1 MDEVFPTIMGKNLN
15 KQTISIPN
23 DFTQRNIIVIMAFQ
37 RWHQSTVDEMMSLLE
52 FNDLPQNYDIIEVPV
67 VQKMS
72 WFRQRRLDA
81 IMRAGITDFEVR
93 QRTITVY
100 TDKPAL
106 LDSLSIA
113 SDQKI
118 CWYVVE
124 SITSKI
130 LFKGVELISQ
140 SDLEMMKSL

>member
-1 MDEVFPTIMGKNLN
+1 MGDVFPTIIGKNLN
-15 KQTISIPN
+15 KETISIPN

-37 RWHQSTVDEMMSLLE
+37 RWHQSTVDEMIRLLE
-52 FNDLPQNYDIIEVPV
+52 LNNLQHYYDIIEVPV

-93 QRTITVY
+93 QRTVTVY

-106 LDSLSIA
+106 LKSLSIT

-118 CWYVVE
+118 CWYVIE
-124 SITSKI
+124 STTSKV

-140 SDLEMMKSL
+140 SDLKRMNSL

>member
-1 MDEVFPTIMGKNLN
+1 MGDVFPTIIGKNLN
-15 KQTISIPN
+15 KETISIPN

-37 RWHQSTVDEMMSLLE
+37 RWHQSTVDEMIRLLE
-52 FNDLPQNYDIIEVPV
+52 LNNLQHYYDIIEVPV

-93 QRTITVY
+93 QRTVTVY

-106 LDSLSIA
+106 LKSLSIT

-124 SITSKI
+124 STTSKV

-140 SDLEMMKSL
+140 SDLKRMNSL